1 MRTTSFTSRRQ
12 DGAAL
17 LLMMLAV
24 ILALS
29 TVLLAGINR
38 NDLKVRQL
46 TETQQA
52 LAAARDAL
60 IDFAVLNSDV
70 SVLRSHSLPCP
81 DIDATGAFL
90 DGEAHDTA
98 CGASGVS
105 VLGLLPWRTLG
116 IAPLKDGASSC
127 LWYVVSGS
135 YKDAGVATA
144 SMINTDSN
152 GQLQVFDLDAG
163 VVTEGLNP
171 EDRPVA
177 MVLAAMQPL
186 STQSRSGIGANSDCA
201 YGANPGSFLDTDSG
215 SGIANSLLSGTADA
229 LELLGAV
236 PGVDEN
242 HNDRYVTITR
252 ADIERRI
259 VNRDDFLS
267 NMRSLGLAAAA
278 CVADYGRNNP
288 GGATD
293 RRLPWPAPVT
303 LTDYRPNSAY
313 DDANNGFLSGRLPD
327 LADDSNADTG
337 NPITRVLSNCNP
349 AAVPDWTPQQFARW
363 QNWKDHF
370 FLAVAESFA
379 PVASVPSTCSSCI
392 TVNGGGQYAAVLL
405 FSGTR
410 LTASGQVRNAPPL
423 DVDTKG
429 SAANYLESQNAANIP
444 GDSVAANYVSGT
456 ASGVFNDLLFCIDDQ
471 LLVTEC

>member
-1 MRTTSFTSRRQ
+1 MPTTSYTTGRQ

-24 ILALS
+24 IIAMS

-46 TETQQA
+46 TETQRA
-52 LAAARDAL
+52 LAEARNAL
-60 IDFAVLNSDV
+60 IDFAVLNKDV
-70 SVLRSHSLPCP
+70 NSLRSHSLPCP
-81 DIDATGAFL
+81 DIDASGGFL
-90 DGEAHDTA
+90 DGEAHDSA
-98 CGASGVS
+98 CAAAGVS
-105 VLGLLPWRTLG
+105 VMGLLPWRTLG
-116 IAPLKDGASSC
+116 IAPIKDGSSTC

-135 YKDAGVATA
+135 YKDAGAATA
-144 SMINTDSN
+144 AMINTDTN

-177 MVLAAMQPL
+177 IVIAAMQPL
-186 STQSRSGIGANSDCA
+186 STQARPGLGANSDCA
-201 YGANPGSFLDTDSG
+201 YGANPGNFLDTDSG
-215 SGIANSLLSGTADA
+215 SGIANSVLSGTADA
-229 LELLGAV
+229 LDLLGMV
-236 PGVDEN
+236 PGVDED
-242 HNDRYVTITR
+242 HNDRLVTISR

-259 VNRDDFLS
+259 ANRDDFLA

-288 GGATD
+288 GGAPD

-303 LTDYRPNSAY
+303 LTDYRPDTAY
-313 DDANNGFLSGRLPD
+313 DDANSGFLSGRLPD
-327 LADDSNADTG
+327 LADDSNAETG
-337 NPITRVLSNCNP
+337 NSIARILSNCNP

-370 FLAVAESFA
+370 FFAVAESFGPMA
-379 PVASVPSTCSSCI
+379 AVPSTCTSCMN
-392 TVNGGGQYAAVLL
+392 VNGGGQFAAVLL
-405 FSGTR
+405 FAGTR
-410 LTASGQVRNAPPL
+410 LGSAGQVRNAPPL
-423 DVDTKG
+423 DLDTKG
-429 SAANYLESQNAANIP
+429 SAANYLESLNAANIP
-444 GDSVAANYVSGT
+444 GDSVAANYVSGPAT
-456 ASGVFNDLLFCIDDQ
+456 GVFNDLLFCIDDQ